1 MLLAEVPQ
9 VARSGEAARVGN
21 LLEGHVRVRQ
31 QGDHVRLPLFRQ
43 PAVRSRVQLLPEP
56 PSQRI
61 DRHGT
66 FPCQLLHVFHLG
78 QSQCDLFPERA
89 APQVRQVLFHLL
101 QVRLA
106 EHRRYALAVLGR
118 PFTAEAEQQSRQTV
132 AEHVQVRV
140 FVVGVDA
147 CLHPAEE
154 QESSA
159 VLLPE
164 IRLRRI
170 QQEVRR
176 AAVPVVGDQYQQSGF
191 FLHTKGKDGAVFPEQ
206 LHQPDHPPVIP
217 CEPFRRNPC
226 YRTLRIR
233 LRQYRPHLCHPLPPS
248 LPDGFIH

>member
-1 MLLAEVPQ
+1 MSLMEINQEYCLGYYSEFVNISNWVKRTKHQ
-9 VARSGEAARVGN
+9 CV
-21 LLEGHVRVRQ
+21 L
-31 QGDHVRLPLFRQ
+31 
-43 PAVRSRVQLLPEP
+43 
-56 PSQRI
+56 
-61 DRHGT
+61 
-66 FPCQLLHVFHLG
+66 HLG
-78 QSQCDLFPERA
+78 QSQCDFFPERA

-164 IRLRRI
+164 IRLRRF
-170 QQEVRR
+170 QQEV
-176 AAVPVVGDQYQQSGF
+176 
-191 FLHTKGKDGAVFPEQ
+191 
-206 LHQPDHPPVIP
+206 
-217 CEPFRRNPC
+217 
-226 YRTLRIR
+226 
-233 LRQYRPHLCHPLPPS
+233 
-248 LPDGFIH
+248 

>member
-1 MLLAEVPQ
+1 M
-9 VARSGEAARVGN
+9 
-21 LLEGHVRVRQ
+21 
-31 QGDHVRLPLFRQ
+31 RLPLFRQ
-43 PAVRSRVQLLPEP
+43 PAVRVVFSLPEP

-78 QSQCDLFPERA
+78 QSQRDLFPERA
-89 APQVRQVLFHLL
+89 A
-101 QVRLA
+101 
-106 EHRRYALAVLGR
+106 RRCGRYFSTSCKSALPNIGGMPFAVLGLL
-118 PFTAEAEQQSRQTV
+118 FTAEAEQQSCQTV

-170 QQEVRR
+170 QQEIRR
-176 AAVPVVGDQYQQSGF
+176 AAVPVVGDRIS
-191 FLHTKGKDGAVFPEQ
+191 A
-206 LHQPDHPPVIP
+206 
-217 CEPFRRNPC
+217 
-226 YRTLRIR
+226 IR
-233 LRQYRPHLCHPLPPS
+233 LLPCTRQERTGGVP
-248 LPDGFIH
+248 

>member
-1 MLLAEVPQ
+1 MYINPACFQAGYESSMSRQRSYPKAPSLLNRKRMPDGTGAPGDFTDFGRSSLQVLLAEVPQ

-89 APQVRQVLFHLL
+89 APQVRQVLFRLL

-106 EHRRYALAVLGR
+106 EHRR
-118 PFTAEAEQQSRQTV
+118 
-132 AEHVQVRV
+132 
-140 FVVGVDA
+140 
-147 CLHPAEE
+147 
-154 QESSA
+154 
-159 VLLPE
+159 
-164 IRLRRI
+164 
-170 QQEVRR
+170 
-176 AAVPVVGDQYQQSGF
+176 
-191 FLHTKGKDGAVFPEQ
+191 
-206 LHQPDHPPVIP
+206 
-217 CEPFRRNPC
+217 
-226 YRTLRIR
+226 
-233 LRQYRPHLCHPLPPS
+233 
-248 LPDGFIH
+248 